1 MPFLSIITITFNAE
15 KFLGRTIASVE
26 QQVFKDFEYLLIDG
40 NSTDKTLEIAQKSRN
55 LFSKIVS
62 EPDKGLYDAMNKGLK
77 LATGDYV
84 WFMNAGD
91 EIATADITKKLYEI
105 TTTQKPDV
113 IYGETLFTNN
123 EGEVLG
129 KRSELTP
136 HKLPEELTWEKMK
149 LGMLVCHQSFIVR
162 REIAPFYIKNNLSAD
177 IDWEIS
183 SLKASQKTVFYNGI
197 LSKYLIGGISNQQLK
212 KSLTDRFS
220 VLKKHFGLYATLSA
234 HVQIIARGA
243 EKIIKNKG
251 EKYW

>member
-15 KFLGRTIASVE
+15 KFIGKTIASVD

-40 NSTDKTLEIAQKSRN
+40 NSTDKTLEIARKSGD
-55 LFSKIVS
+55 LFDKIVS
-62 EPDKGLYDAMNKGLK
+62 EPDKGLYDAMNKGLR

-84 WFMNAGD
+84 WFVNAGD
-91 EIATADITKKLYEI
+91 EIATTTITDNLFQLIQNE
-105 TTTQKPDV
+105 QPDV
-113 IYGETLFTNN
+113 IYGETLFIDND
-123 EGEVLG
+123 GKVLG

-136 HKLPEELTWEKMK
+136 HRLPKHLAWKDMK

-162 REIAPFYIKNNLSAD
+162 REIAPFYIENNLSAD

-183 SLKASQKTVFYNGI
+183 SLKSSQKTILYNGV

-212 KSLTDRFS
+212 KSLIDRFL
-220 VLKKHFGLYATLSA
+220 VLKKHFGLAATVISHA
-234 HVQIIARGA
+234 QILARGA
-243 EKIIKNKG
+243 KKIIKNKG